1 MAYENVVTTVPGVVA
16 AADLSADQFLFVVM
30 SSTGIAL
37 NTSAGGVCL
46 GVLQNK
52 PLAGQAADVWA
63 DGSVSKVV
71 ASAAITAGAKI
82 MSTALGKAAT
92 ATTGLAIMG
101 IALDGAGASG
111 DLITVYLGF
120 RGAAP

>member
-1 MAYENVVTTVPGVVA
+1 MAFENVGQTVPGVVA

-37 NTSAGGVCL
+37 NSSAGGKVL

-52 PLAGQAADVWA
+52 PTAGQAADVWA

-71 ASAAITAGAKI
+71 ASTAITKGAAITSTAAGKAVTATSGQNIAGYALDAAGA
-82 MSTALGKAAT
+82 
-92 ATTGLAIMG
+92 
-101 IALDGAGASG
+101 DG
-111 DLITVYLGF
+111 DLISVFLAYRGTV
-120 RGAAP
+120 P